1 MNYDYI
7 ENLVKQCKAGNES
20 SKEKLIEEFRPFII
34 NLSKRTFIPGYDYDD
49 FKNECYRILF
59 RCILLYKIESHRFVA
74 YATNGIKN
82 SINDLIRRNIQT
94 NNIHGS
100 GAAVYDNY
108 VEETYN
114 NDTPEITDILCSQY
128 DNDCLKYALNK
139 LTQDEIDL
147 IHHLFYEN
155 KTLKSYTD
163 EKDMCYSYAVKKK
176 RYILDKLFMYVN
188 IYLNPRCTNKSY
200 LENP

>member
-1 MNYDYI
+1 
-7 ENLVKQCKAGNES
+7 
-20 SKEKLIEEFRPFII
+20 KEKLIEEFRPFII

-100 GAAVYDNY
+100 GATVYDNY
-108 VEETYN
+108 VDETFN
-114 NDTPEITDILCSQY
+114 SDSPQIEDILCSSY
-128 DNDCLKYALNK
+128 DSDCLKFAMNQ
-139 LTQDEIDL
+139 LTEDEKELVQHIFFKDM
-147 IHHLFYEN
+147 
-155 KTLKSYTD
+155 TLKSFSD
-163 EKDMCYSYAVKKK
+163 EKGICYSCAVKMK
-176 RYILDKLFMYVN
+176 RFVLDKMFMYIN
-188 IYLNPRCTNKSY
+188 IYLNTRCKNKSY
-200 LENP
+200 AEPPKEINFL

>member
-7 ENLVKQCKAGNES
+7 ENLVKQCKVGNES

-94 NNIHGS
+94 NNIHGY

-108 VEETYN
+108 VEETYKA
-114 NDTPEITDILCSQY
+114 DTPEITDILCS
-128 DNDCLKYALNK
+128 
-139 LTQDEIDL
+139 
-147 IHHLFYEN
+147 
-155 KTLKSYTD
+155 
-163 EKDMCYSYAVKKK
+163 
-176 RYILDKLFMYVN
+176 
-188 IYLNPRCTNKSY
+188 
-200 LENP
+200 

>member
-100 GAAVYDNY
+100 GTAVYDNY
-108 VEETYN
+108 VEETYKA
-114 NDTPEITDILCSQY
+114 DVPEITDILCSQY
-128 DNDCLKYALNK
+128 DSDCLKYAISH
-139 LTQDEIDL
+139 LTKDEKEL
-147 IHHLFYEN
+147 VHHIFFKGL
-155 KTLKSYTD
+155 TLKSYSA
-163 EKDMCYSYAVKKK
+163 EKGICYSYVVKMK
-176 RYILDKLFMYVN
+176 RHTLDKLFMYVN
-188 IYLNPRCTNKSY
+188 IYVNPRCSEKII
-200 LENP
+200 

>member
-7 ENLVKQCKAGNES
+7 ENLVKKSKDGDEY

-34 NLSKRTFIPGYDYDD
+34 NLSKRTFITGYDYDD

-59 RCILLYKIESHRFVA
+59 RCILLYKTESHRFVA

-94 NNIHGS
+94 NNINGY
-100 GAAVYDNY
+100 GAAVFDNY
-108 VEETYN
+108 VEETYKAN
-114 NDTPEITDILCSQY
+114 VPEITDILCSQY
-128 DNDCLKYALNK
+128 DNDCLKYALNE

-147 IHHLFYEN
+147 INHLFYEN
-155 KTLKSYTD
+155 KTLKSYTN
-163 EKDMCYSYAVKKK
+163 KKGICYSYAVKKK

-188 IYLNPRCTNKSY
+188 IYIHIHKK
-200 LENP
+200 

>member
-7 ENLVKQCKAGNES
+7 ENLVKQCKDGDET

-94 NNIHGS
+94 NDINGY

-108 VEETYN
+108 VEETYKA
-114 NDTPEITDILCSQY
+114 DTPEITDILCSEY

-163 EKDMCYSYAVKKK
+163 EKGMCYSYAVKKK

-188 IYLNPRCTNKSY
+188 IYLNPRCTNGSY
-200 LENP
+200 TENP